1 VPADPDLERDRDFD
15 DSVDEEEAVLICG
28 REFLRS
34 EILALYPALYREALA
49 EWRER
54 QRTELLDD
62 VVDRFPQPIA
72 HCLYRF
78 LNSWRTQN
86 ERLQFLKDTWEAIIA
101 VVFALTAAEVRV
113 RGAKICV
120 TTDKVRDFKRYVDS
134 QNIRDRLEVVRVSLD
149 ASVEPSLLRSVLT
162 EQIIKQLIDLN
173 ERRNMDFAHISTL
186 TESKAAELVGE
197 LEPQVVSILDALAA
211 LKDIDMVR
219 YEGPGKRGEG
229 RFETFKGH
237 ASTRTI
243 TARALSRPAASA
255 IAGRSKEEV
264 FLLRDDDALPLS
276 PMIVVRDG
284 RGHRSELAFMKKR
297 RVEDARTVFTFET
310 FGVPEEF
317 ESDAADLQ
325 ADLDA
330 VKVCFVQGEEGRHE
344 RDQ

>member
-1 VPADPDLERDRDFD
+1 MPPDPDFQRDADFND
-15 DSVDEEEAVLICG
+15 FLDEEGPVDICG
-28 REFLRS
+28 RTFLRS
-34 EILALYPALYREALA
+34 ELLALYPAFYREALA
-49 EWRER
+49 EWREQ

-62 VVDRFPQPIA
+62 AVDRFPQPIA

-101 VVFALTAAEVRV
+101 VAFALAAAQVRV
-113 RGAKICV
+113 GGDRICV
-120 TTDKVRDFKRYVDS
+120 TTDRVRDFKRYVDS
-134 QNIRDRLEVVRVSLD
+134 QNIRDRLEVVRVSLA
-149 ASVEPSLLRSVLT
+149 ASAEASLLRSVLT
-162 EQIIKQLIDLN
+162 EQVVEQLIELN

-186 TESKAAELVGE
+186 TESRSAELVGE
-197 LEPQVVSILDALAA
+197 LEPQVVSILDALEAF
-211 LKDIDMVR
+211 KGIDMVR

-243 TARALSRPAASA
+243 IARALSRPAASA
-255 IAGRSKEEV
+255 IAGRSKDEV
-264 FLLRDDDALPLS
+264 FVLRDDDALPLS

-297 RVEDARTVFTFET
+297 RVEDARAIFVFET

-317 ESDAADLQ
+317 ESDVVDLQ
-325 ADLDA
+325 TDLDA
-330 VKVCFVQGEEGRHE
+330 LKSCFVQGEEGKP
-344 RDQ
+344 